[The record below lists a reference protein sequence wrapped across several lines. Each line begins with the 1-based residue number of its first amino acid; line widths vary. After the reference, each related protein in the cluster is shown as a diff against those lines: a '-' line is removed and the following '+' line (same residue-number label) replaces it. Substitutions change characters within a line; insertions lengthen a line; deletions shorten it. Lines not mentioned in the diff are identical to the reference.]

1 MSFPPFHLPGG
12 HLKPARSHG
21 AGSRHPVRNWRL
33 EIVGAVKFWKYGS
46 SKQAFP
52 GRPAPDIL
60 LYLDAGAGQVVVDSL
75 IIQNKSSFRMTAI
88 IRAI

>member
-12 HLKPARSHG
+12 RLKPARSHG
-21 AGSRHPVRNWRL
+21 AGSRHSVWNWRL
-33 EIVGAVKFWKYGS
+33 EIVGAVKFWKYGA
-46 SKQAFP
+46 SKQSFP